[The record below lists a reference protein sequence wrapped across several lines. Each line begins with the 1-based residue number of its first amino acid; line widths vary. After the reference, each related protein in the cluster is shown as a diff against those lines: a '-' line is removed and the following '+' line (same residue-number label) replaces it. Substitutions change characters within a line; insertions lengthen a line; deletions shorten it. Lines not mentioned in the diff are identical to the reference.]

1 MSVTRKHNRIVFNYS
16 INSSILDHVGD
27 FKDLGVVVDSTLSWR
42 QNIESIIAKTKRVC
56 GMIKRSVGYNA
67 PVSVTCQLYNTLA
80 RCNLEYCSSVWS
92 PHYAR
97 DIRAI
102 ESLQRGMTKYILKFP
117 DNSYVDRCVLLE
129 MLPLC
134 YRREIS
140 DLLFFHKCL
149 YRTYDV
155 ELVNFVSFVPTHT
168 VLRSA
173 HQGILLRRQLVS
185 TESFKADY
193 FNRIVGMWNCLPQCL
208 RDCDNF
214 NTFKA
219 GVICN
224 YKSKLVTQYDPYNSS
239 TWRTV

>member
-1 MSVTRKHNRIVFNYS
+1 
-16 INSSILDHVGD
+16 
-27 FKDLGVVVDSTLSWR
+27 
-42 QNIESIIAKTKRVC
+42 
-56 GMIKRSVGYNA
+56 
-67 PVSVTCQLYNTLA
+67 
-80 RCNLEYCSSVWS
+80 
-92 PHYAR
+92 
-97 DIRAI
+97 
-102 ESLQRGMTKYILKFP
+102 
-117 DNSYVDRCVLLE
+117 